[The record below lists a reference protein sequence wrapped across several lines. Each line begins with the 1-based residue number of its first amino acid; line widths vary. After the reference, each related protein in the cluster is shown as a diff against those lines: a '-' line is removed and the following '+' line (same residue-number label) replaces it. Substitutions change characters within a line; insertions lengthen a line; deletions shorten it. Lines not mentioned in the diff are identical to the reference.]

1 MPTLIS
7 GSTGVNKIQ
16 DGTITNADINASAGI
31 DDSKLTGVFVEGSNS
46 NGRYIKFADGTL
58 MQWCRFAKTGLSFND
73 IGGNWFRTANFTNT
87 FPIAF
92 YDTNVSSFFTSSRH
106 YVASLSNNGG
116 TISTTTY
123 GWLIKTVVSGS
134 SYDVEISALFI
145 GRWKA

>member
-1 MPTLIS
+1 MPTEIS

-16 DGTITNADINASAGI
+16 DGTVVNADINSSAAI
-31 DDSKLTGVFVEGSNS
+31 DASKLTGVFVEGSNS

-58 MQWCRFAKTGLSFND
+58 MQWCRFAKTGLSFVD
-73 IGGNWFRTANFTNT
+73 IGGNWYRSAEFTDT

-106 YVASLSNNGG
+106 YVASLNSNGG

-123 GWLIKTVVSGS
+123 TWIIKSVVSS
-134 SYDVEISALFI
+134 SSFNVEISALFI